1 MDVVS
6 VVDQRG
12 DEARRRAL
20 DAAVQGERPRDDQE
34 LHCSGCREAG
44 LDRGWPERE
53 ATRLRMPASALSA
66 CEPGSRGREAGLDRG
81 WPEKDATRLRGARFI
96 PGDSAL
102 SVCEPGTRRQ
112 TVDQREQG
120 RARGAEAVAG
130 AAALARAPAQ
140 RCGLVLVLQEP
151 T

>member
-20 DAAVQGERPRDDQE
+20 DAAVQGERPRDNQE

-53 ATRLRMPASALSA
+53 ATRLRRPAAALSAWVPGSRCREAGLDRGWPEREATRLRMPAAALSA
-66 CEPGSRGREAGLDRG
+66 CEPGSRRPEAGLDRG

-96 PGDSAL
+96 PGD
-102 SVCEPGTRRQ
+102 
-112 TVDQREQG
+112 
-120 RARGAEAVAG
+120 
-130 AAALARAPAQ
+130 
-140 RCGLVLVLQEP
+140 
-151 T
+151 

>member
-20 DAAVQGERPRDDQE
+20 DDAVQGERPRDDQE

-66 CEPGSRGREAGLDRG
+66 CEPGARWPGAGLDRG
-81 WPEKDATRLRGARFI
+81 G
-96 PGDSAL
+96 PG
-102 SVCEPGTRRQ
+102 
-112 TVDQREQG
+112 REAS
-120 RARGAEAVAG
+120 ARGAAAAAG
-130 AAALARAPAQ
+130 AASAA
-140 RCGLVLVLQEP
+140 RCGAP
-151 T
+151 